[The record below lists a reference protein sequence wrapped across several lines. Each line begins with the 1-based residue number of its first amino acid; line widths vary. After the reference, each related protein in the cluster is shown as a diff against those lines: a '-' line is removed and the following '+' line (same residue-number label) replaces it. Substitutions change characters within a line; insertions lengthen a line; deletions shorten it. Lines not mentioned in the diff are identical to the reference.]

1 MENTFEQLAHMLTRK
16 LELYLNLK
24 QLLEDEKNHII
35 SMDLEQLWD
44 AVNKKNQLTDQ
55 IQAIRNKLTQR
66 ADHGNGSLRDII
78 ACAPLPLDRKSEL
91 KQLVCRIDDCKKEI
105 TVRAAQNKQY
115 LSQYLSVINDMVG
128 TIFNFAKEKQYSHFG
143 RVSPAEARPNLI
155 RTEV

>member
-16 LELYLNLK
+16 LDLYRNLK

-35 SMDLEQLWD
+35 SMDLDRLWD

-55 IQAIRNKLTQR
+55 IQALRKKLTER
-66 ADHGNGSLRDII
+66 AGHGNSSLKD
-78 ACAPLPLDRKSEL
+78 AVAAAPLSLDRKSEL
-91 KQLVCRIDDCKKEI
+91 KQLVCRIDACKKEI
-105 TVRAAQNKQY
+105 TLQAAQNKQY